1 MGQGKKSGLL
11 IATIVQGWPL
21 PNIYNQTIKV
31 KVKVRECFL
40 IQYLLVSC

>member
-1 MGQGKKSGLL
+1 MGQGKKSELL
-11 IATIVQGWPL
+11 IRAIAQGWPL

-40 IQYLLVSC
+40 IQCFLFSC